1 MRTPDK
7 YRVRS
12 IRMPQR
18 SLSVTT
24 GSEVEV
30 DIHTFQDDV
39 RVIGC
44 CLEVNAMVTDAML
57 NADGRV
63 HAMTELSKA
72 GAKASPGMIMRIGTM
87 SGWTAAILAGGDLD
101 KHQSLMFPEGMGM
114 DFDDGE
120 TINMFSTLES
130 IGAVEGHS
138 LHNATVFYV
147 ER

>member
-1 MRTPDK
+1 
-7 YRVRS
+7 
-12 IRMPQR
+12 MPQR
-18 SLSVTT
+18 SQSVTA
-24 GSEVEV
+24 GSVSET

-44 CLEVNAMVTDAML
+44 CLEVNAMVTDAMM

-63 HAMTELSKA
+63 HAMTEISKA
-72 GAKASPGMIMRIGTM
+72 GAKASPGMMMRIGTM
-87 SGWTAAILAGGDLD
+87 SGWTAAITLGGDLD
-101 KHQSLMFPEGMGM
+101 KHQLLMFPEGMGM

-130 IGAVEGHS
+130 VGAVEAHS
-138 LHNATVFYV
+138 LHNATIFYV